1 MSAARS
7 NRKPILCLVTP
18 VNAKANNGNWQTTRR
33 WCQMLGQ
40 AFEVQVVQHW
50 DGSPADAMLALH
62 ARRSAASIHA
72 FAAAHPDRPLVVA
85 LTGTDLYRD
94 IDVDQ
99 DAQRSLQLAT
109 RLIVLHETAPD
120 DVPLP
125 HRAKVVVCFQSTP
138 ARATLPKTGQRL
150 RAVLVGHLRS
160 EKDPLT
166 AMRAMQHLQA
176 RRDIVVDHIGEALDA
191 ALGRA
196 AQACA
201 QQHANYR
208 WLGGMTH
215 PQALKRIQRAHVL
228 VHPSVMEGG
237 AHVVMEAVRCGTPV
251 IASRMPGNV
260 GLLGQ
265 GYAGY
270 FPVGDEAALAAMLV
284 RARDEPKFLA
294 LLQRQ
299 CAARSRLFEPALE
312 ARTLLKVMRG

>member
-1 MSAARS
+1 MSAVHS
-7 NRKPILCLVTP
+7 NRKPVLCLVTP

-50 DGSPADAMLALH
+50 DGTPADAMLALH

-72 FAAAHPDRPLVVA
+72 FAAAHPDRTLVVA

-94 IDVDQ
+94 IDVDT
-99 DAQRSLQLAT
+99 DAKRSLQLAT

-138 ARATLPKTGQRL
+138 ARATLPKTSQRL

-176 RRDIVVDHIGEALDA
+176 RHDIVVDHIGEALDT
-191 ALGRA
+191 ALGLA

-201 QQHANYR
+201 QQHTNYR

-215 PQALKRIQRAHVL
+215 PQALQRIQRAHVL

-265 GYAGY
+265 DYAGY
-270 FPVGDEAALAAMLV
+270 FPVGDDAALAAMLV

-299 CAARSRLFEPALE
+299 CAARARLFEPALE

>member
-1 MSAARS
+1 MSAVRA
-7 NRKPILCLVTP
+7 NRKPVLCLVTP

-50 DGSPADAMLALH
+50 DGTPADAMLALH

-72 FAAAHPDRPLVVA
+72 FAAKHPDRPLVVA

-94 IDVDQ
+94 IDVDT
-99 DAQRSLQLAT
+99 DAKRSLQLAT

-138 ARATLPKTGQRL
+138 ARATLPKTSQRL

-176 RRDIVVDHIGEALDA
+176 RHDIVVDHIGEALDA
-191 ALGRA
+191 ALGLA

-201 QQHANYR
+201 QQHTNYR

-215 PQALKRIQRAHVL
+215 PQALQRIQRAHVL

-265 GYAGY
+265 DYAGY
-270 FPVGDEAALAAMLV
+270 FPVGDDAALAAMLV

-299 CAARSRLFEPALE
+299 CAARARLFEPTLE